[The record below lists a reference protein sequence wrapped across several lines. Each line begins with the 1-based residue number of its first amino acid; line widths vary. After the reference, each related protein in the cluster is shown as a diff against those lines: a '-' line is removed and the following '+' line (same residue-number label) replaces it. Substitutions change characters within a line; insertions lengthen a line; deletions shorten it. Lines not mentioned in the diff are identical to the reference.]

1 METITGT
8 FEIQYDKKPMGTV
21 IRVND
26 EKGRCILRVCQI
38 PENLVFEADGTV
50 KEFVDVVAKKQSV

>member
-8 FEIQYDKKPMGTV
+8 FEIQYDKKPTGTV

-38 PENLVFEADGTV
+38 PDKLVFDAGGCGQV
-50 KEFVDVVAKKQSV
+50 KDFVDVVAKKI